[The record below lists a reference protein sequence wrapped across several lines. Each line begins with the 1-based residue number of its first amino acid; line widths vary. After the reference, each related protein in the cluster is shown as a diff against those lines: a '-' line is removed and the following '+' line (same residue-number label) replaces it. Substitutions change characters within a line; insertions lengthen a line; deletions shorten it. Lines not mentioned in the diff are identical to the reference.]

1 MGLGRSRGPKED
13 CDPVSMGR
21 GKGLGVY
28 IIMERK

>member
-1 MGLGRSRGPKED
+1 MGLGRSRGPKVD

-21 GKGLGVY
+21 GKELGVY